1 MLISLLSILLYLF
14 IITLDFLKQLS
25 VKALSWTGNIP
36 TRKYFEFYANRL
48 EKNINFDLRNTQNR
62 SILFPNQFL
71 SDFNKTGTCIFILIG
86 KNFSILLFF
95 IQEAYKLIWKQNR
108 SILRIPQ
115 IKIDIFFKSIG
126 IKIKVFSCGNVTSPR

>member
-86 KNFSILLFF
+86 KKFSILLFF
-95 IQEAYKLIWKQNR
+95 IQEAYYFFGFELLCIVC
-108 SILRIPQ
+108 
-115 IKIDIFFKSIG
+115 IFFSVKILQSFFSSFSIQ
-126 IKIKVFSCGNVTSPR
+126 I